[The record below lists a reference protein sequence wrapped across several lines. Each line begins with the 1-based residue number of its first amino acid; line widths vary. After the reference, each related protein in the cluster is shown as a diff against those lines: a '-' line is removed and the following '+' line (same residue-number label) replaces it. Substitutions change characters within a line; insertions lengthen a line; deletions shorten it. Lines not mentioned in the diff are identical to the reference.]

1 VRNEELMARVL
12 DPENVRRA
20 YEQVKRNG
28 GAAGVDG
35 MSVEAYAAH
44 AARHWSGIE
53 AKLRDGHYQPGAVR
67 AASIP
72 KAQGGERR
80 LGIPMVPSYCTS
92 ILGDL
97 GITVVGEWT
106 NRSNSVATLA

>member
-1 VRNEELMARVL
+1 MRNEEMMERVV
-12 DPENVRRA
+12 DPENVSRA
-20 YEQVKRNG
+20 DEQVKRNG

-53 AKLRDGHYQPGAVR
+53 AKRRDGHYQPGAVR
-67 AASIP
+67 AVSIP

-80 LGIPMVPSYCTS
+80 LGIP
-92 ILGDL
+92 
-97 GITVVGEWT
+97 TVRVNYTPVQRAFGL
-106 NRSNSVATLA
+106 R